1 MTCSHLEQQTEL
13 NLAAMAPDVIGQ
25 RSELKGDVP
34 MSTAENS
41 HSSSKH
47 NSVSLDTWA
56 VIAALL
62 LALAVKF
69 DILKNV
75 SW

>member
-1 MTCSHLEQQTEL
+1 
-13 NLAAMAPDVIGQ
+13 
-25 RSELKGDVP
+25 
-34 MSTAENS
+34 MSTDKSATPSNR
-41 HSSSKH
+41 SSSL
-47 NSVSLDTWA
+47 SLDTWA

-62 LALAVKF
+62 LALAVRF

>member
-1 MTCSHLEQQTEL
+1 MSSRK
-13 NLAAMAPDVIGQ
+13 N
-25 RSELKGDVP
+25 RSCKCGVNRLSLIVPVVDQGEVP
-34 MSTAENS
+34 MSTDKSTATPAPKS
-41 HSSSKH
+41 APL
-47 NSVSLDTWA
+47 SLDTWA

-62 LALAVKF
+62 LALAVRF